1 MKMAKSY
8 KILLL
13 IAAFVLSVILGVGA
27 FAFKPVNAEMVE
39 GPKLTDYFSGTGVTS
54 DEMTFDASGNAKFK
68 VNSGDEVKI
77 KNKLVIE
84 KFKTELVFD
93 TAEIEKFQIILK
105 YDSYYVNG
113 NKNVD
118 DNGTADT
125 SDDIVT
131 FDQNIENVCEV
142 QPGEVT
148 ITVDANC
155 NVLVNGES
163 KGNYY
168 RIRKVDRAVA
178 SITFRPVLKQNVE
191 TSAFEIKYVTQDAD
205 NDNYK
210 QEFKLESGKLKA
222 ATPIVTVNTPIFV
235 KTDVGYKLRA
245 YAGDFSSYALTYNVY
260 SVVGNVATSELYP
273 TIPETE
279 TNISIPEDKDDNNH
293 DRLFF
298 KEGGVNSTF
307 NICGKE
313 DGTEK
318 VYATYEV
325 EVLDKLTKKDT
336 GNDAPKYVLDED
348 ALDAF
353 EYQLKNQYYKENIDE
368 DNNESHYVALGT
380 TIEIP
385 SLEDLIVDDRT
396 PYSKLT
402 KTVKYV
408 CSEPLATNS
417 SMEIEL
423 NYLGDYFF
431 FVVANDDEGGK
442 MADIV
447 EFDENGIPKNELPDV
462 ANDFVFKI
470 TIEDDAII
478 SIEKPSKQGAGYVGT
493 RYTASKFD
501 INAVNCVEE
510 FTLYYN
516 SSIGAKE
523 GANGWVEI
531 KKVSEV
537 SESYSENGITYKDIS
552 AIDYDGSYVFT
563 PNKAGTYMIKCQV
576 TSEISFREASETM
589 LINVSGDPKVV
600 TPVKELS
607 KDNTWS
613 IVFLSIGS
621 ACLVAI
627 VVLLC
632 IKPKDKKSE
641 E

>member
-13 IAAFVLSVILGVGA
+13 IAVFVLSVILGVGA
-27 FAFKPVNAEMVE
+27 FSFKPVKAEE
-39 GPKLTDYFSGTGVTS
+39 IESPKLTDYFGGTGVTS

-68 VNSGDEVKI
+68 VNSGDEVKF

-84 KFKTELVFD
+84 NFKTDLVFD

-113 NKNVD
+113 NGKVVD
-118 DNGTADT
+118 GKKVYDKE
-125 SDDIVT
+125 
-131 FDQNIENVCEV
+131 IENVYDV
-142 QPGEVT
+142 NPGEVT
-148 ITVDANC
+148 ITVDNDGF
-155 NVLVNGES
+155 VYVNGNE
-163 KGNYY
+163 KKIGADKDTYY

-191 TSAFEIKYVTQDAD
+191 ASAFEIKYVTQDAS
-205 NDNYK
+205 NDAYK
-210 QEFKLESGKLKA
+210 QEFKLENGKLNA
-222 ATPIVTVNTPIFV
+222 VNPIVTVNAPIFV
-235 KTDVGYKLRA
+235 KTDAGYKLRA
-245 YAGDFSSYALTYNVY
+245 YAEDFSSYALTYNVY

-273 TIPETE
+273 TSTD
-279 TNISIPEDKDDNNH
+279 TNISIPQDKADNNL
-293 DRLFF
+293 DKLYF
-298 KEGGVNSTF
+298 KKGGVSSTF
-307 NICGKE
+307 NICGK
-313 DGTEK
+313 DGDAEK
-318 VYATYEV
+318 VYATYTV
-325 EVLDKLTKKDT
+325 EVLDKLTKNDA
-336 GNDAPKYVLDED
+336 GNTAPKYVLDEE
-348 ALDAF
+348 ALNAF
-353 EYQLKNQYYKENIDE
+353 EYQLKNQYYKENVDV

-385 SLEDLIVDDRT
+385 SLEDLLVDDRT

-408 CSEPLATNS
+408 CSEPLSLNS

-431 FVVANDDEGGK
+431 FVVASDIEGGE

-447 EFDENGIPKNELPDV
+447 EFDEDGLPKTELPDV

-470 TIEDDAII
+470 TIEDDAVI
-478 SIEKPSKQGAGYVGT
+478 SIEKPNKQGAGYVGT

-501 INAVNCVEE
+501 IKAVNCVEE

-516 SSIGAKE
+516 PTIGAKE
-523 GANGWVEI
+523 GADGWVEI
-531 KKVSEV
+531 KKVSDV
-537 SESYSENGITYKDIS
+537 SETYSENGYTYDDIS
-552 AIDYDGSYVFT
+552 KINYDGSYVFT

-600 TPVKELS
+600 TPATNLTKN
-607 KDNTWS
+607 NTWS
-613 IVFLSIGS
+613 IVFLSVGS